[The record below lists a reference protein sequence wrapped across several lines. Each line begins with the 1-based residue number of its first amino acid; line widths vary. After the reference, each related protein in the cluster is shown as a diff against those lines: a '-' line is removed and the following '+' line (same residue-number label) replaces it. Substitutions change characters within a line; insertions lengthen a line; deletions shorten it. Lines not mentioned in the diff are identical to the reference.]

1 MEEIRNE
8 EMDNQ
13 VLEQEIIENL
23 KSELLREKKV
33 LINILESEEL
43 NIQGLSLYLYSAS
56 SRTGKLQ
63 DVYSISLAGDNGDF
77 NNIVKSTLQKIDEEC
92 EIKEFKDLQSPNGAS
107 EIAYIKSS
115 EIPLYKELIDTI
127 KNQQDNIKK
136 INALTKSK
144 AYKESR
150 GYIIQLKYN
159 ESGTDIS
166 NSRNGNESKEILY
179 FGEIRKSKILKPDK
193 LTYIFPIDGE
203 FTMKKAQNDLL
214 DFIPNISM
222 YSMHIHQLEEDIIF
236 ICNGSKFEN
245 LLKYDKEKKKVSNN
259 IFAKISENG
268 LIENIEILE
277 NRLDKKRSQ
286 GLLYALKDRDI
297 DDITYDT
304 FKNIKDRTREDEAK
318 IKFILNEEENKILID
333 NNHIEESIKC
343 ILSIYADKLANTLVR
358 DEIVYAK

>member
-13 VLEQEIIENL
+13 VLEQEIIDIL
-23 KSELLREKKV
+23 KSELSEEK
-33 LINILESEEL
+33 NILIDILENEDL
-43 NIQGLSLYLYSAS
+43 NIQGISLYLYSAS
-56 SRTGKLQ
+56 NSTGKLK
-63 DVYSISLAGDNGDF
+63 DVYSISLDGEDTDF
-77 NNIVKSTLQKIDEEC
+77 NNIVKSTLKKIDEQC
-92 EIKEFKDLQSPNGAS
+92 EIKEFKDLQSPNGIS

-115 EIPLYKELIDTI
+115 EIPLYKELIYTI

-136 INALTKSK
+136 INAITKNK

-150 GYIIQLKYN
+150 GYIIKLKYN
-159 ESGTDIS
+159 ESGERIS

-179 FGEIRKSKILKPDK
+179 FGEIKKSKILKPNK

-203 FTMKKAQNDLL
+203 FTMKKAQNNLL

-222 YSMHIHQLEEDIIF
+222 FSMHIHRLEDDFLF

-245 LLKYDKEKKKVSNN
+245 LLKYDKEKKKVSDS
-259 IFAKISENG
+259 IFVKVSEKG
-268 LIENIEILE
+268 LIENIELLQS
-277 NRLDKKRSQ
+277 RLDKKRVQ
-286 GLLYALKDRDI
+286 ALLYVLKDRDI
-297 DDITYDT
+297 GDVTYDT
-304 FKNIKDRTREDEAK
+304 FKNIKNRTSEDEEK
-318 IKFILNEEENKILID
+318 IKFILNEEDNKILID
-333 NNHIEESIKC
+333 NNYIEESIKC